1 MVPQL
6 RSSRS
11 SEAPS
16 SKLPSQLPAP
26 KSSFWSL
33 SPEPRFFDPNPP
45 PQQPATCLRIC
56 AFAQT
61 TSMCPQW
68 LLRNGRGKSFLS
80 TGMEARSSIFPWML
94 PRPVGVYPP
103 ASFTGM
109 FRQWRHTPHRPAVGR
124 SASPQRAGQDPCN
137 ASELL
142 STRRF
147 NFPKCRLTTK
157 VYQPNA
163 QQHRRPNPPTEI
175 PIPTS
180 PPIPFSTV
188 HLHIRPKADP

>member
-61 TSMCPQW
+61 TSICPQW

-80 TGMEARSSIFPWML
+80 TGMEARSSIFPWTL
-94 PRPVGVYPP
+94 PRPVGVYPRHPPP
-103 ASFTGM
+103 ASSGSGAIPLLAP
-109 FRQWRHTPHRPAVGR
+109 QWGDQLPR
-124 SASPQRAGQDPCN
+124 SARARIP
-137 ASELL
+137 A
-142 STRRF
+142 TRLNFYLTRLF

-180 PPIPFSTV
+180 HP
-188 HLHIRPKADP
+188 